1 MKWSKHETCEINF
14 AILNVTG
21 YNMGHAEEDFNL
33 EKKKRV
39 NKKLTQCFNG
49 EGDVGIGSW
58 GQR

>member
-33 EKKKRV
+33 KKKKSCHSVLMERETWE
-39 NKKLTQCFNG
+39 LDPGDRG
-49 EGDVGIGSW
+49 E
-58 GQR
+58 